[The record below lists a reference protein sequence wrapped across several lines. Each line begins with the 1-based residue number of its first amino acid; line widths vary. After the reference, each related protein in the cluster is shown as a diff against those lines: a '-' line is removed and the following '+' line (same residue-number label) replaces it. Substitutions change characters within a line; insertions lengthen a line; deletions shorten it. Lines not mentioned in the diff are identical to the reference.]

1 MCSQS
6 QSCSWCP
13 QSPSGDINYYEL
25 IIYLSYCLVNQ
36 VLELHT
42 SGEVSAGIKGEGLH
56 LATNHYLYF
65 IGIKS
70 LSLLQDN
77 HLRFECHCQLYLCI
91 LSH

>member
-1 MCSQS
+1 MLNDDVQS
-6 QSCSWCP
+6 EPELQLVSTEPIWRH
-13 QSPSGDINYYEL
+13 NYYEL

-65 IGIKS
+65 IDYH
-70 LSLLQDN
+70 QDN
-77 HLRFECHCQLYLCI
+77 HLRFECHRQLYLCI